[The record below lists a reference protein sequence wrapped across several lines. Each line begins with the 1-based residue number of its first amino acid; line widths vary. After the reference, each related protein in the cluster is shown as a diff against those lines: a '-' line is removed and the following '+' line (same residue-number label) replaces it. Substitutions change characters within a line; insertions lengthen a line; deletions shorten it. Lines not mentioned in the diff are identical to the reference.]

1 MERWYGVGL
10 CKYLHICCIE
20 DNAKKEENKPEYD
33 IIQIIFKCCESEMYL
48 IVLLPNYK
56 RTYDHIDM
64 IEK

>member
-1 MERWYGVGL
+1 MWAYVNINIYVVL
-10 CKYLHICCIE
+10 KIMQ
-20 DNAKKEENKPEYD
+20 KKGIKSEYD

-48 IVLLPNYK
+48 IVQLPNYR